1 MSSANGVPKIL
12 IVDDEP
18 DIVEYLCAVL
28 EDNGY
33 RAAGVTEAKSAL
45 DAAASERPDL
55 ILLDILMPGE
65 SGLHLYR
72 EMRRNPATAET
83 PVLIISGYTRAE
95 DFGRVD
101 LGMLAEE
108 KLPLPDGYLE
118 KPISVS
124 SLLSSL
130 AQLFERR
137 QAGGTHA

>member
-1 MSSANGVPKIL
+1 MNSANGVPKIL

-33 RAAGVTEAKSAL
+33 RTAGVTEAKRAL
-45 DAAASERPDL
+45 GAAEKERPDL

-72 EMRRNPATAET
+72 EIRRNPATAET

-95 DFGRVD
+95 EFGQVD

-118 KPISVS
+118 KPISVP
-124 SLLSSL
+124 SLLASL
-130 AQLFERR
+130 AELFGRR
-137 QAGGTHA
+137 EAGGSHA